1 MLQRTASAASPVN
14 FVVLV
19 TTLSAPLLRQA
30 AADAAG
36 GQQYPVG
43 ALYVVATPIGNL
55 ADLTLR
61 AIHVL
66 GLVDAIACEDTR
78 HSAVLLRQLGIA
90 KPLLALHA
98 HNERGASELVCAR
111 LARGERVACITDAG
125 TPGISDPGALLV
137 AAVRDAGHRIVPIP
151 GASSAVAALSVA
163 GAADTEGFRFA
174 GFLPARGAER
184 QRALD
189 RIAHDPPTT
198 TVLFEAPHRIAALLE
213 ALAAAMPERTV
224 TVGRELTKQFET
236 IETLS
241 ARALPAWLAS
251 DPNRARGEFVV
262 VLHGAGGDGAPD
274 EPARHD
280 AMLRTLLAELPL
292 RQAASLAAALS
303 GASKNALY
311 ARALELQ
318 SQERE
323 RDGRD

>member
-1 MLQRTASAASPVN
+1 
-14 FVVLV
+14 V
-19 TTLSAPLLRQA
+19 TTLTAPLLRQA

-36 GQQYPVG
+36 HQQYPTG

-78 HSAVLLRQLGIA
+78 HSAALLRLLDIA

-98 HNERGASELVCAR
+98 HNERGASEQVCAR

-125 TPGISDPGALLV
+125 TPAISDPGALLV
-137 AAVRDAGHRIVPIP
+137 AAVRAAGHRTVPIP
-151 GASSAVAALSVA
+151 GASSAIAALSVA
-163 GAADTEGFRFA
+163 GSADTDGFRFV
-174 GFLPARGAER
+174 GFLPSRGGER
-184 QRALD
+184 QRALE
-189 RIAHDPPTT
+189 RIARDAATT
-198 TVLFEAPHRIAALLE
+198 TVLFEAPHRMQVLLE
-213 ALAAAMPERTV
+213 ALATTMPGRTV
-224 TVGRELTKQFET
+224 TLARELTKQFES

-241 ARALPAWLAS
+241 AAGLPAWLAADS
-251 DPNRARGEFVV
+251 NRARGEFVL
-262 VLHGAGGDGAPD
+262 VLHGTAADATVDDATP
-274 EPARHD
+274 HD
-280 AMLRTLLAELPL
+280 AMLSTLLAELPL

-318 SQERE
+318 AEQRE
-323 RDGRD
+323 RDEPA